1 MKPEEILQLFHK
13 TEALLEGHFV
23 LASGLH
29 SSRYFQCA
37 LVLQFPRY
45 AERLGRAVADLFR
58 GQRIDGVIG
67 PALGGVVIAFEVAR
81 SLGARAL
88 YAERINGVI
97 ELRRGFRVEEGERIL
112 VVEDVITTG
121 ASAQE
126 VVTLLR
132 EQSSV
137 VGVASIV
144 DRSSAPLSFE
154 VPYRSLIK
162 MEVQA
167 YEPST
172 CPQCL
177 EGIPLFKPGTRQ
189 NVL

>member
-1 MKPEEILQLFHK
+1 MTEEEILELFHK

-58 GQRIDGVIG
+58 GERIDGVIG
-67 PALGGVVIAFEVAR
+67 PALGGVIIAFEVAR
-81 SLGARAL
+81 SLGVRAL
-88 YAERINGVI
+88 YAERINGAMQ
-97 ELRRGFRVEEGERIL
+97 LRRGFRVEEGERIL

-126 VVTLLR
+126 VVKLLR

-137 VGVASIV
+137 AGVASIV

-177 EGIPLFKPGTRQ
+177 EGIPLVRPGTRK
-189 NVL
+189 